1 MSALRVYGP
10 MLGGAMHAG
19 YRARSQSGRR
29 VSGTPRSIAVHTASE
44 LVDWLKENGAKVD
57 AVEVKTLDIPSAGRP
72 LDVVVASR
80 PLAAGEVAVSI
91 PEHLC
96 VTLDRIFESEFVAEL
111 LTTDK
116 LSELACLALYL
127 MYEKKLKKKSFWYPY
142 IKELDKQQARGPQAV
157 ESPLLWGDQEL
168 DSLLQGSPVLPAVR
182 QRQAGIRKEYEALDT
197 VWFMAGSLF
206 NKYPFDLPTET
217 FSFELF
223 QQAFAAVQASIVH
236 LQGVPIAKR
245 FALVPLGPPLMAY
258 SSTSKNMITYDED
271 NRAVRLVVSGPVE
284 AGRPVA
290 AWCGPQPN
298 NRLLLNYGIVDEHNP
313 FDKLQF
319 TFTLPTSDPLFTAK
333 RAVLTEAGLATQQN
347 FDVSASRPLPPQLLP
362 YMMLALATTPEQVT
376 SVSFGENA
384 APGHD
389 RELEAAALAAL
400 MSYVQRRTAAYAHPL
415 WRDLEIIN
423 DPSSS
428 PRQKVAARLTKIEKS
443 ILVAA
448 AEALAVRGAPTDAAE
463 LEAAQARLRDAGV
476 RMGSLFDGQ
485 GHCG

>member
-1 MSALRVYGP
+1 MSAFRAHGHTLRGAAQYGCP
-10 MLGGAMHAG
+10 
-19 YRARSQSGRR
+19 ARSQPGRR
-29 VSGTPRSIAVHTASE
+29 VLSTPRSTAVHTASE
-44 LVDWLKENGAKVD
+44 LVDWLRENGAKID
-57 AVEVKTLDIPSAGRP
+57 AVEVKTMDVPSAGRP
-72 LDVVVASR
+72 LDVVVAGRS
-80 PLAAGEVAVSI
+80 LAAGEVALSV
-91 PEHLC
+91 PERLC
-96 VTLDRIFESEFVAEL
+96 LTLDRIFESEFVAEL

-142 IKELDKQQARGPQAV
+142 IKELDKQQARGPQAA

-168 DSLLQGSPVLPAVR
+168 DSLLKGSPLLPAVR

-223 QQAFAAVQASIVH
+223 QQAFAVVQASIVH

-258 SSTSKNMITYDED
+258 SSTSKNMMTYDED
-271 NRAVRLVVSGPVE
+271 SRSVRLVVSGPVE

-298 NRLLLNYGIVDEHNP
+298 SRLLLNYGVVDEHNP
-313 FDKLQF
+313 FDKLQARF
-319 TFTLPTSDPLFTAK
+319 TFTLPTSDPLFPAK
-333 RAVLTEAGLATQQN
+333 RAVLSEAGLATQQS
-347 FDVSASRPLPPQLLP
+347 FDVSVARPLPPQLLP
-362 YMMLALATTPEQVT
+362 YMMLALATTPEQVA
-376 SVSFGENA
+376 SVSFSDTA
-384 APGHD
+384 GHD

-400 MSYVQRRTAAYAHPL
+400 MAYVQRRTAAYAHPL

-423 DPSSS
+423 DPSST

-443 ILVAA
+443 ILAAA
-448 AEALAVRGAPTDAAE
+448 AEALAVRGAPTDATA
-463 LEAAQARLRDAGV
+463 LGAAAARLAGAGV
-476 RMGSLFDGQ
+476 RMGSLQDGQ